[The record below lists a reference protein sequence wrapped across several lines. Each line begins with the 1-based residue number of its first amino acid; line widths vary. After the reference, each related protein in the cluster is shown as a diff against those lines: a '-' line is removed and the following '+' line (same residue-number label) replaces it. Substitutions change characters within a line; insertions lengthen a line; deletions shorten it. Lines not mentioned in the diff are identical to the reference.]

1 MQVFWKKSDTFA
13 EIYAIIRHISCY
25 IIYNVRA
32 KEDMK
37 RLTTLT
43 ISLLLMAATG
53 WAQSG
58 MTDNQVMDYVI
69 EQNAKGVSRQQIVTQ
84 LMQRGVTMEQLQR
97 LRKKYERQMKNGA
110 LGAEDITAGSK
121 DVKKRMREANG
132 EKRQDIVD
140 KEKRNV
146 SPYRVKDGRKKTKQN
161 TYDENDK
168 EFNDFDD
175 AVDFMMPDSLK
186 YFYGDED
193 KEKEPKRKIF
203 GHDVFNN
210 KDLTFESSM
219 NLATPQNY
227 RLGPGDEVNID
238 IWGASQESITE
249 TVSPDG
255 YVTIE
260 DIGLIQLGGLSVSQA
275 KAKLKNVLGAR
286 FQGSRIELTVGQT
299 RTITISVMGEVKAPG
314 TYTMSAFAT
323 VYNALY
329 MAGGPNEIGTLRN
342 VKVYRN
348 GKLLSNVDVYD
359 FLLNGKLTGDVRL
372 QDNDIVTVGPYEALV
387 NIAGKIKRPMFY
399 EMKKTESAATLL
411 RYAGGFTGDAY
422 TKAIRIHRKAGQ
434 MYSVFNVGEFDLND
448 FKLMDEDSVSVDST
462 LNRYQNTVEVK
473 GAVFRPGMY
482 QVGGQICTV
491 KTLIEAADG
500 LTENAIGQHAV
511 MHRMKKDRTLEV
523 KSVDIVGILEGNV
536 PDIELKNEDVIY
548 VGSREEEKEDQ
559 TITIHGEVNYPG
571 VYKFASNETIEDL
584 VLQAGGLT
592 NAASLAKVD
601 VSRRIIEPDAT
612 EAGDTL
618 AFTYSFALNPDFT
631 IPQGEAPFTLQPYDE
646 VYIRRSPNYNEQQN
660 ITIEG
665 EVQFRGNYTLTS
677 SNQRLSEMIKQA
689 GGLTKRAYPEGAKLL
704 RQMTQ
709 EEREMMETMLR
720 TAQRNSGNDSID
732 VKKLLTL
739 TTFPVAIELDKAL
752 ANPGS
757 DDDPYLREGDRI
769 VVPRYT
775 STVSING
782 EVLYPNTVR
791 YKAGEK
797 ADYYIDL
804 AGGVSSSGKRS
815 QTIIIYMNGM
825 VAKADRKHKP
835 RPGCQIVVPTKAR
848 RRGLGLTEW
857 LSIGTSTASIATMIA
872 TIANLIK

>member
-1 MQVFWKKSDTFA
+1 
-13 EIYAIIRHISCY
+13 
-25 IIYNVRA
+25 
-32 KEDMK
+32 MK
-37 RLTTLT
+37 RFTTLI
-43 ISLLLMAATG
+43 ISLLLTAVAG

-132 EKRQDIVD
+132 EKRQDTD
-140 KEKRNV
+140 EKEKRNV
-146 SPYRVKDGRKKTKQN
+146 SPFRTKDGRKKTKQN

-168 EFNDFDD
+168 EYTEFDD

-186 YFYGDED
+186 YFYGDLD

-203 GHDVFNN
+203 GHDIFNN

-238 IWGASQESITE
+238 IYGASQESISE

-255 YVTIE
+255 YVTVE
-260 DIGLIQLGGLSVSQA
+260 DFGLIQLGGLTVSQA
-275 KAKLKNVLGAR
+275 KQKLRSVLGPR
-286 FQGSRIELTVGQT
+286 YQGSHIELTVGQT
-299 RTITISVMGEVKAPG
+299 RTITISVIGEVKMPG

-348 GKLLSNVDVYD
+348 GRLLSNVDVYD

-422 TKAIRIHRKAGQ
+422 TKAVRIHRKAGQ

-482 QVGGQICTV
+482 QVGGQICTI
-491 KTLIEAADG
+491 KALIEAADG
-500 LTENAIGQHAV
+500 LTESAIGQHAV

-523 KSVDIVGILEGNV
+523 KSVDIIGILEGNV

-601 VSRRIIEPDAT
+601 VSRRIIEPNAT

-631 IPQGEAPFTLQPYDE
+631 IPQGETPFTLQPYDE

-660 ITIEG
+660 VTIEG

-677 SNQRLSEMIKQA
+677 SNQRLSQIIKQA

-835 RPGCQIVVPTKAR
+835 RPGCQIVVPTKSR
-848 RRGLGLTEW
+848 RRALGLTEW

>member
-1 MQVFWKKSDTFA
+1 M
-13 EIYAIIRHISCY
+13 
-25 IIYNVRA
+25 
-32 KEDMK
+32 
-37 RLTTLT
+37 L
-43 ISLLLMAATG
+43 SLLLMTATG

-97 LRKKYERQMKNGA
+97 IRKKYQRQINNGA
-110 LGAEDITAGSK
+110 LGAEDITAGSR
-121 DVKKRMREANG
+121 DIKKRMREANG
-132 EKRQDIVD
+132 EKRQDIVE

-168 EFNDFDD
+168 EFTEFDD

-186 YFYGDED
+186 YFYDDLE

-203 GHDVFNN
+203 GHDIFNK

-249 TVSPDG
+249 TISPDG
-255 YVTIE
+255 YVTVA

-275 KAKLKNVLGAR
+275 KAKLKSVLGPR
-286 FQGSRIELTVGQT
+286 YQGSRIELTVGQT
-299 RTITISVMGEVKAPG
+299 RTITISVIGEVKTPG

-348 GKLLSNVDVYD
+348 GRLLSNVDVYD

-399 EMKKTESAATLL
+399 EMKKSESAATLL

-491 KTLIEAADG
+491 KALIEAADG

-523 KSVDIVGILEGNV
+523 KSIDILGILEGNV
-536 PDIELKNEDVIY
+536 PDIELKNEDVVYI
-548 VGSREEEKEDQ
+548 GSREEEKEDQ

-571 VYKFASNETIEDL
+571 IYKFASNETVEDL

-601 VSRRIIEPDAT
+601 VSRRIIEPNAT

-631 IPQGEAPFTLQPYDE
+631 IPQGETPFTLQPYDE

-660 ITIEG
+660 VTVEG
-665 EVQFRGNYTLTS
+665 EVQFGGNYTLTS
-677 SNQRLSEMIKQA
+677 SNQRLSEIIKQA

-825 VAKADRKHKP
+825 VAKADHKHKP
-835 RPGCQIVVPTKAR
+835 KPGCQIVVPTKSR
-848 RRGLGLTEW
+848 RRALGLTEW

>member
-1 MQVFWKKSDTFA
+1 
-13 EIYAIIRHISCY
+13 
-25 IIYNVRA
+25 
-32 KEDMK
+32 MK

-193 KEKEPKRKIF
+193 KEKELKRKIF

>member
-1 MQVFWKKSDTFA
+1 M
-13 EIYAIIRHISCY
+13 
-25 IIYNVRA
+25 
-32 KEDMK
+32 
-37 RLTTLT
+37 
-43 ISLLLMAATG
+43 ISLLLMSATG

-97 LRKKYERQMKNGA
+97 LRKKYQRQMNNGA
-110 LGAEDITAGSK
+110 LGAEDITAGSR

-168 EFNDFDD
+168 EFTEFDD

-186 YFYGDED
+186 YFYDDFD

-203 GHDVFNN
+203 GHDIFNN

-238 IWGASQESITE
+238 ISGASQESITE
-249 TVSPDG
+249 TISPDG
-255 YVTIE
+255 YVTVE
-260 DIGLIQLGGLSVSQA
+260 DIGIIQLGGLSVNQA
-275 KAKLKNVLGAR
+275 KAKLRSVLGPR
-286 FQGSRIELTVGQT
+286 YQGSHIELTVGQT
-299 RTITISVMGEVKAPG
+299 RTITISVIGEVKTPG

-348 GKLLSNVDVYD
+348 GRLLSNVDVYD

-491 KTLIEAADG
+491 KALIEAADG

-523 KSVDIVGILEGNV
+523 KSVDILGILEGNV
-536 PDIELKNEDVIY
+536 PDIELRNEDVIY

-571 VYKFASNETIEDL
+571 VYKYASNETVEDL

-601 VSRRIIEPDAT
+601 VSRRIIEPNAT

-631 IPQGEAPFTLQPYDE
+631 IPQGETPFTLQPYDE

-660 ITIEG
+660 VTIEG

-709 EEREMMETMLR
+709 EERELMETMLR

-739 TTFPVAIELDKAL
+739 TTFPVAIELDKAM

-782 EVLYPNTVR
+782 EVLYPNAVR

-835 RPGCQIVVPTKAR
+835 RPGCQIVVPTKSR

>member
-13 EIYAIIRHISCY
+13 EIYAIISKLSCY
-25 IIYNVRA
+25 IIYNVRT
-32 KEDMK
+32 KDMK

-43 ISLLLMAATG
+43 ISLLFIAATG

-110 LGAEDITAGSK
+110 LGADDITAGSK
-121 DVKKRMREANG
+121 EVKKRMREANG
-132 EKRQDIVD
+132 EKRQDIID

-186 YFYGDED
+186 YFYDDLD

-249 TVSPDG
+249 TISPDG

-260 DIGLIQLGGLSVSQA
+260 DIGIIQLSGLSVSQA
-275 KAKLKNVLGAR
+275 KAKLRSVLGTR

-299 RTITISVMGEVKAPG
+299 RTITISVMGEVKTPG

-348 GKLLSNVDVYD
+348 GRLLSNVDVYD

-491 KTLIEAADG
+491 KALIEAADG

-523 KSVDIVGILEGNV
+523 KSIDVLGILEGKV
-536 PDIELKNEDVIY
+536 PDVELKNEDVIY

-571 VYKFASNETIEDL
+571 IYKFASNETVEDL

-601 VSRRIIEPDAT
+601 VSRRIIEPNAT

-618 AFTYSFALNPDFT
+618 AFTYSFSLNPDFT

-660 ITIEG
+660 VTIEG

-677 SNQRLSEMIKQA
+677 SNQRLSEIIKQA

-739 TTFPVAIELDKAL
+739 TTFPVAIELDKAM

>member
-13 EIYAIIRHISCY
+13 EIYAIISKLSCY
-25 IIYNVRA
+25 IIYNVRT
-32 KEDMK
+32 KDMK

-43 ISLLLMAATG
+43 ISLLFIAATG

-110 LGAEDITAGSK
+110 LGADDITAGSK
-121 DVKKRMREANG
+121 EVKKRMREANG
-132 EKRQDIVD
+132 EKRQDIID

-186 YFYGDED
+186 YFYDDLD

-249 TVSPDG
+249 TISPDG

-260 DIGLIQLGGLSVSQA
+260 DIGIIQLSGLSVSQA
-275 KAKLKNVLGAR
+275 KAKLRSVLGAR

-299 RTITISVMGEVKAPG
+299 RTITISVMGEVKTPG

-348 GKLLSNVDVYD
+348 GRLLSNVDVYD

-491 KTLIEAADG
+491 KALIEAADG

-523 KSVDIVGILEGNV
+523 KSIDVLGILEGKV
-536 PDIELKNEDVIY
+536 PDVELKNEDVIY

-571 VYKFASNETIEDL
+571 IYKFASNETVEDL

-601 VSRRIIEPDAT
+601 VSRRIIEPNAT

-618 AFTYSFALNPDFT
+618 AFTYSFSLNPDFT
-631 IPQGEAPFTLQPYDE
+631 IPQGEVPFTLQPYDE

-660 ITIEG
+660 VTIEG

-677 SNQRLSEMIKQA
+677 SNQRLSEIIKQA

-739 TTFPVAIELDKAL
+739 TTFPVAIELDKAM

-791 YKAGEK
+791 YKAGEN

>member
-1 MQVFWKKSDTFA
+1 
-13 EIYAIIRHISCY
+13 
-25 IIYNVRA
+25 
-32 KEDMK
+32 MK
-37 RLTTLT
+37 RLTTLM
-43 ISLLLMAATG
+43 ISLLLMSATG

-58 MTDNQVMDYVI
+58 MTDNQVMDYVV

-97 LRKKYERQMKNGA
+97 LRKKYQRQMNNGA
-110 LGAEDITAGSK
+110 LGAEDITAGSR

-132 EKRQDIVD
+132 EKRQDIIE

-146 SPYRVKDGRKKTKQN
+146 SPYRVKDNRKKTKQN

-168 EFNDFDD
+168 EFIEFDD

-186 YFYGDED
+186 YYYDDFD

-203 GHDVFNN
+203 GHDIFNK

-238 IWGASQESITE
+238 ISGASQESITE
-249 TVSPDG
+249 TISPDG
-255 YVTIE
+255 YVTVE
-260 DIGLIQLGGLSVSQA
+260 DIGIIQLGGLSVSQA
-275 KAKLKNVLGAR
+275 KAKLRNVLGSR
-286 FQGSRIELTVGQT
+286 YQGSHIELTVGQT
-299 RTITISVMGEVKAPG
+299 RTITISVIGEVKMPG

-348 GKLLSNVDVYD
+348 GRLLSNVDVYD

-491 KTLIEAADG
+491 KSLIEAADG

-523 KSVDIVGILEGNV
+523 KSIDILGILEGNM
-536 PDIELKNEDVIY
+536 PDIELRNEDVIY

-571 VYKFASNETIEDL
+571 VYKFASNETVEDL

-601 VSRRIIEPDAT
+601 VSRRIIEPNAT

-618 AFTYSFALNPDFT
+618 AFTYSFSLNPDFT
-631 IPQGEAPFTLQPYDE
+631 IPQGETPFTLQPYDE

-660 ITIEG
+660 VIIEG
-665 EVQFRGNYTLTS
+665 EVQFGGNYTLTS
-677 SNQRLSEMIKQA
+677 SNQRLSEIIKQA

-791 YKAGEK
+791 FKAGEK

-815 QTIIIYMNGM
+815 RTIIIYMNGM

-835 RPGCQIVVPTKAR
+835 KPGCQIVVPTKAR

>member
-1 MQVFWKKSDTFA
+1 
-13 EIYAIIRHISCY
+13 
-25 IIYNVRA
+25 
-32 KEDMK
+32 MK

-175 AVDFMMPDSLK
+175 AMDFMMPDSLK